1 MKAKHKYNNHTKE
14 GARRIAQSYGY
25 KHTLLNQPD
34 MIGFLNRAGIVL
46 YNELPEGFS
55 DKDKLSL

>member
-1 MKAKHKYNNHTKE
+1 MRRYKEINMKAKHK
-14 GARRIAQSYGY
+14 
-25 KHTLLNQPD
+25 LLNQPD